1 MNSYQTLIPINDT
14 INNAVVDVEAMKR
27 KLNAI
32 KCKYINTNVL
42 MLLKQIKRNNIKM
55 LLHYTKNVMYKYYT
69 RTKQLDKYNNVQTY
83 SMFYKENI
91 SLQNNIALSCNSN
104 NVITRSLVSIQAIQC
119 MLKQSLTMFNSS
131 MHKHFHSMFMNAFND
146 MYSLFTLHC
155 LMNELDVNSD
165 SIALFMNETKRVF
178 KSTLKQTMLSTFTDN
193 AVKKVKL
200 IVNVHYDDK
209 EFIVRFKKTL
219 IKMKEIWCVYK
230 EYCVMEGKNEWSGK
244 LVKEFINDRKAY
256 YEMVEYYVSKFVKYC
271 NVILKRYAM
280 KELVMI
286 VVGYVCVFD
295 VYVRE
300 EGGIGESKSV
310 EYEVRNMVL
319 EQIKYENVNALK
331 KIEVLLYGDIWQRT
345 TIENDIE

>member
-1 MNSYQTLIPINDT
+1 MNSYQTLIPINDS
-14 INNAVVDVEAMKR
+14 INAVAVYVESMQH
-27 KLNAI
+27 KLNAL

-42 MLLKQIKRNNIKM
+42 MLLKQIKRNNIKR
-55 LLHYTKNVMYKYYT
+55 LLHITKDVMYVYHT
-69 RTKQLDKYNNVQTY
+69 RAKQLDMYNNVHTY
-83 SMFYKENI
+83 STFYKENI
-91 SLQNNIALSCNSN
+91 SLQNSIASSCNNS
-104 NVITRSLVSIQAIQC
+104 VITRSLLSIQSLQNI
-119 MLKQSLTMFNSS
+119 LKQSLTTFNSS
-131 MHKHFHSMFMNAFND
+131 LNKHFNSMFTIAFPD

-155 LMNELDVNSD
+155 LINDLDINSD
-165 SIALFMNETKRVF
+165 SIVLFMNETKR
-178 KSTLKQTMLSTFTDN
+178 TI
-193 AVKKVKL
+193 KKVKL
-200 IVNVHYDDK
+200 IVNMQYDDK

-219 IKMKEIWCVYK
+219 INMKEIWCVYK

-244 LVKEFINDRKAY
+244 LVKEFINDRNEY
-256 YEMVEYYVSKFVKYC
+256 YEMVEYYVGKFVKYC

-295 VYVRE
+295 AYVRE
-300 EGGIGESKSV
+300 GIEGGGESKCV
-310 EYEVRNMVL
+310 EYEVKNMVL